1 MYTGTIYIYG
11 KYYRAVQISSSN
23 QVVLSANAHGAAAF
37 EMVACLASASAP
49 AALRSAC
56 ISLMDAS
63 RPDWY
68 IRHRAGF
75 LHVDPT
81 SSPINPSLFNNDS
94 SFIVHSN
101 MSYWGCFFLES
112 VNYRQHY
119 ITALA
124 NGRLKIV
131 PRENITD
138 PQDAC
143 FRMFDSPP
151 PSTYHRFVCSSRIQ

>member
-11 KYYRAVQISSSN
+11 KSGRAVQISSSN
-23 QVVLSANAHGAAAF
+23 QVVLSASAHGAAAF
-37 EMVACLASASAP
+37 EVVPCLASASVP
-49 AALRSAC
+49 ADLRPAC

-63 RPDWY
+63 RPRWY

-94 SFIVHSN
+94 SFIVDRS
-101 MSYWGCFFLES
+101 MSYLGCFFLES

-119 ITALA
+119 IAALA
-124 NGRLKIV
+124 SGRLKIV

-143 FRMFDSPP
+143 INTT
-151 PSTYHRFVCSSRIQ
+151 PSTYHLFVCSSCIQ